1 MNSRRSQPC
10 EAVRDLDRPS
20 RPAFPRQ
27 GSLEELI
34 SHPALLWPFL
44 ISSIVIISTSA
55 TNTRGCFGLNT
66 LLSVQKAHRGETGR
80 RKKKK
85 SCNKT
90 LVSVRHAR
98 NPSPDERPA
107 TASGISPR
115 RAGKLPRDGAR
126 PGPHAA
132 ARSAGLTARPAA
144 QTGGRRPPSRTPPA
158 RLPPAGRRL
167 LEPAETRPAGQSQP
181 SGGRPRPGVP
191 HATPRRPPV
200 PRPASAGRLPQPPQR
215 PPCGGD
221 GTAGQAPPH
230 RPPAQPR
237 GSAAGAAAAH
247 LTTSPRLASP
257 CRGAPRRAGTRR
269 PGPQLPQPP
278 APAARESGDSRR
290 HRGKGRGGQGRAG
303 LGWGGEERPGRR
315 VRARRKSGGRSGSP
329 RPGLGPG
336 PPPPPGAPGLRERGA
351 GARAGAGVAPRVGR
365 GPPGGGCRPRPVPPA
380 PPPEE
385 RPGSAAG
392 SGLRRTRAP
401 TPACGKPPG
410 TSSICCPPLQPAF
423 SVRAAEAEPLA
434 SASAEV
440 QISSPDRRRWSFWKA
455 TCGKS

>member
-55 TNTRGCFGLNT
+55 TNTRGCFRLNT

-257 CRGAPRRAGTRR
+257 RRAAAPPVEQERDGRGRSSRSPRRPLRGRAATAGGTEGRGGEGRAGQGWAGEGRR
-269 PGPQLPQPP
+269 GRAGECGRGGSLAAAAAAP
-278 APAARESGDSRR
+278 APASALARR
-290 HRGKGRGGQGRAG
+290 H
-303 LGWGGEERPGRR
+303 
-315 VRARRKSGGRSGSP
+315 
-329 RPGLGPG
+329 
-336 PPPPPGAPGLRERGA
+336 
-351 GARAGAGVAPRVGR
+351 
-365 GPPGGGCRPRPVPPA
+365 PPA
-380 PPPEE
+380 PP
-385 RPGSAAG
+385 A
-392 SGLRRTRAP
+392 
-401 TPACGKPPG
+401 
-410 TSSICCPPLQPAF
+410 
-423 SVRAAEAEPLA
+423 
-434 SASAEV
+434 
-440 QISSPDRRRWSFWKA
+440 
-455 TCGKS
+455 

>member
-98 NPSPDERPA
+98 SPSPDERPA

-303 LGWGGEERPGRR
+303 LGRGGEAGQESAGAEEVWRPQRQPP
-315 VRARRKSGGRSGSP
+315 P
-329 RPGLGPG
+329 RPRPWPAATPRRPRLEGARGRGQGRGRGRPAGRQGTSRRRL
-336 PPPPPGAPGLRERGA
+336 PPAPRSTGASAGGAPGLCC
-351 GARAGAGVAPRVGR
+351 GVW
-365 GPPGGGCRPRPVPPA
+365 
-380 PPPEE
+380 
-385 RPGSAAG
+385 AAADPCAHAC
-392 SGLRRTRAP
+392 LR
-401 TPACGKPPG
+401 
-410 TSSICCPPLQPAF
+410 
-423 SVRAAEAEPLA
+423 
-434 SASAEV
+434 
-440 QISSPDRRRWSFWKA
+440 
-455 TCGKS
+455 